1 MNIVYY
7 QCSGAVTIL
16 PALLDPKK
24 KTMNNLD
31 DRWRTEVRKQDSV
44 MPKQKG
50 LSSLTRIPY
59 DDANITA
66 RESFV
71 FPLAGA

>member
-1 MNIVYY
+1 MTVGV
-7 QCSGAVTIL
+7 QKSGNKIQYCR
-16 PALLDPKK
+16 
-24 KTMNNLD
+24 N
-31 DRWRTEVRKQDSV
+31 RKGCH
-44 MPKQKG
+44 P
-50 LSSLTRIPY
+50 LREFPY